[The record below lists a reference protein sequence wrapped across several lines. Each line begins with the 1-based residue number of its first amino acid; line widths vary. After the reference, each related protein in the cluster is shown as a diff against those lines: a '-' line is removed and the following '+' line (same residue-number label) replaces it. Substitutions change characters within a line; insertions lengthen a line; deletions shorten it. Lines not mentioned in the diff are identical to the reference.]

1 MTEELEN
8 QTPEILEGEH
18 NSPIQKERYF
28 RSLSALTDFVNSFK
42 IESGAF
48 GRGMLDGQECFVLQY
63 RKREE

>member
-1 MTEELEN
+1 MEKIEN
-8 QTPEILEGEH
+8 QSSILEGEH

-48 GRGMLDGQECFVLQY
+48 GRGMLDGKECFVLQY

>member
-1 MTEELEN
+1 MEKIEN
-8 QTPEILEGEH
+8 QSSILEGEH

-48 GRGMLDGQECFVLQY
+48 GRGMLDDKECFVLQY
-63 RKREE
+63 RRKE